1 MDEKQNLITE
11 KKLIKIEH
19 GLEELDS
26 ALDGLSVKTR
36 YRGLHPKDIF
46 TIRSAS
52 LTTCG
57 DVESNPG
64 PGIGR

>member
-1 MDEKQNLITE
+1 MA
-11 KKLIKIEH
+11 KKVIKIEY

-26 ALDGLSVKTR
+26 ALDGLS
-36 YRGLHPKDIF
+36 
-46 TIRSAS
+46 RSAS